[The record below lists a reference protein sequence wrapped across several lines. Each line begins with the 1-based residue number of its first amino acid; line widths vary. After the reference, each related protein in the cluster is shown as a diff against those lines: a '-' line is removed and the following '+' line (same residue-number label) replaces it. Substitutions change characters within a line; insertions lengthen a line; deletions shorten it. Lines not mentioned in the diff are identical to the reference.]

1 MEREFSLI
9 YIDDQLDTS
18 ISYALDEISSELGI
32 KNSEYKFTRTDTYK
46 TVFENADCQCSDL
59 ILIDS
64 ALYTNKNANNKIKGE
79 DIKIILKMYY
89 PLKEIIVITQNE
101 PKDIGIK
108 VIKKFDVLSQKN
120 GTVDPKDYYIEKLKP
135 LIKESLEEWQGY
147 KEIVSNMERNKII
160 DDEDVLSTLSN
171 ALRDNTKYNRLS
183 GTDVDRLVAEFQKI
197 AKHYDEERHYD

>member
-9 YIDDQLDTS
+9 YIDDQVDTS
-18 ISYALDEISSELGI
+18 ISDALDEISNELGI
-32 KNSEYKFTRTDTYK
+32 KNSEYTFKSTDTYK

-64 ALYTNKNANNKIKGE
+64 ALYTNKNANSKIKGE
-79 DIKIILKMYY
+79 DIKVIFKMYY

-108 VIKKFDVLSQKN
+108 VIKKFDVLSQS
-120 GTVDPKDYYIEKLKP
+120 GTRNPRDYYIEKLKP

-147 KEIVSNMERNKII
+147 KEIVSNMEHNKII

-171 ALRDNTKYNRLS
+171 ALRDNAKYKRLS
-183 GTDVDRLVAEFQKI
+183 GTDVDRLVAEFQTI
-197 AKHYDEERHYD
+197 AKLYDGERHYGK

>member
-18 ISYALDEISSELGI
+18 ISEALDEISSELSI
-32 KNSEYKFTRTDTYK
+32 KNSEYTFTCTDTYK
-46 TVFENADCQCSDL
+46 TIFENADCQYSDL

-79 DIKIILKMYY
+79 DIKVILKMYY

-108 VIKKFDVLSQKN
+108 VIKKFDLLSQN
-120 GTVDPKDYYIEKLKP
+120 GTGNPKDYYIEKLKP

-147 KEIVSNMERNKII
+147 KEIVSNMEHNKVI

-197 AKHYDEERHYD
+197 AKLYDEELHND